1 MQLVTML
8 ATVVVFP
15 VLCLGF
21 LLWMAAIED
30 SLPEAVRKA
39 ERQPDPP
46 PILAIPVPPRTEEP
60 AVVPPAAVHL
70 PTQRAGSAE
79 VVETPATAS
88 GAA

>member
-8 ATVVVFP
+8 ATVVIFP

-60 AVVPPAAVHL
+60 AAVTPVTVHL
-70 PTQRAGSAE
+70 PTQRTGPVDVA
-79 VVETPATAS
+79 ETPATTS
-88 GAA
+88 GAV